1 MNKNLKVNY
10 STDAYSTQMYAK
22 KLKVEL
28 PILTQKDRFI
38 LYLYARYLGY
48 KLIIEK
54 KKAIVVNGVDQPGFI
69 QKVRDR
75 LIIRFKDGSEDF
87 INPKIIIDGMSRRFK
102 SEFSVELIKAK
113 QYAASCLV

>member
-1 MNKNLKVNY
+1 
-10 STDAYSTQMYAK
+10 MYAK

-54 KKAIVVNGVDQPGFI
+54 KKAIVVNGVDQPEIGRAH
-69 QKVRDR
+69 V
-75 LIIRFKDGSEDF
+75 
-87 INPKIIIDGMSRRFK
+87 
-102 SEFSVELIKAK
+102 
-113 QYAASCLV
+113 